1 MYLEALHNGLII
13 LDQGVELL
21 SVDNLP
27 KLVIVSCCK
36 NMFSYEIWHPVVYT
50 LTCKAFKV
58 LFTVTLTLK
67 SCPGKFHYSL
77 FIIANVE
84 NVTH

>member
-1 MYLEALHNGLII
+1 MYLEALNNGLII

-36 NMFSYEIWHPVVYT
+36 NMFSYEIRHPVVDT
-50 LTCKAFKV
+50 LTCKAYGIKV
-58 LFTVTLTLK
+58 LFTVTLTLQ
-67 SCPGKFHYSL
+67 SCPGKFSL
-77 FIIANVE
+77 FTI
-84 NVTH
+84 H